1 MRQEPIDP
9 AGIQWTRVSPSYA
22 KVRMVGWA
30 IGALITLLVLSVPL
44 VLVLTGVWDGFPL
57 WLAIAAPAVVVAVE
71 VIRLVLI
78 PRQVAAIGYAE
89 REDDLLVRH
98 GLMFQKVLVVPYG
111 RMQFVDVAVG
121 PIDRMLGLCKVKL
134 HTAAADA
141 TAEIPGL
148 PVAEGT
154 RLREQLAARGESRL
168 AGL

>member
-1 MRQEPIDP
+1 MQQEPIDP
-9 AGIQWTRVSPSYA
+9 AGITWMRVSPQYA
-22 KVRMVGWA
+22 KVRMVGWG
-30 IGALITLLVLSVPL
+30 ISVLITLVVLCVPL
-44 VLVLTGVWDGFPL
+44 VLQLTGVWPGYPL
-57 WLAIAAPAVVVAVE
+57 WLGIGAPAIVLTAE
-71 VIRLVLI
+71 LIRLAVI

-89 REDDLLVRH
+89 RDDDLLVRH

-121 PIDRMLGLCKVKL
+121 PVDRMLGLCKVKL

-148 PVAEGT
+148 PMAEGT

>member
-1 MRQEPIDP
+1 MPQEPIDP
-9 AGIQWTRVSPSYA
+9 AGIHWTRVSPSYT
-22 KVRMVGWA
+22 KVRLVGWG
-30 IGALITLLVLSVPL
+30 IGALLTLLALCVPL
-44 VLVLTGVWDGFPL
+44 VLHLTGVWEGFPL
-57 WLAIAAPAVVVAVE
+57 WLAI
-71 VIRLVLI
+71 VIPGLMLLIDIIRMVLI

-111 RMQFVDVAVG
+111 RMQFIDVAVG

-141 TAEIPGL
+141 TADIPGL
-148 PVAEGT
+148 PLSEGT
-154 RLREQLAARGESRL
+154 RLREALAARGESRL

>member
-9 AGIQWTRVSPSYA
+9 AGIQWTRVSRSYA

>member
-1 MRQEPIDP
+1 MPQEPIDP
-9 AGIQWTRVSPSYA
+9 AGIHWNRVSPQYA
-22 KVRMVGWA
+22 KVRMVGWG
-30 IGALITLLVLSVPL
+30 ISALIVLAVFCVPL
-44 VLVLTGVWDGFPL
+44 VLHLVGLWPGYPL
-57 WLAIAAPAVVVAVE
+57 WLGIALPALALAIDL
-71 VIRLVLI
+71 IRLAII

-89 REDDLLVRH
+89 RADDLLVRQ
-98 GLMFQKVLVVPYG
+98 GLMFQSVLVVPYG

-148 PVAEGT
+148 PMAEGT

>member
-1 MRQEPIDP
+1 MQQEPIDP
-9 AGIQWTRVSPSYA
+9 AGITWMRVSPQYA
-22 KVRMVGWA
+22 KVRMVGWG
-30 IGALITLLVLSVPL
+30 ISVLITLAVLAIPL
-44 VLVLTGVWDGFPL
+44 ILQLTGVWPGYPL
-57 WLAIAAPAVVVAVE
+57 WIAIGLPTIILIAE
-71 VIRLVLI
+71 LIRLVLI

-89 REDDLLVRH
+89 RDDDLLVRH

-148 PVAEGT
+148 PMAEGA

>member
-1 MRQEPIDP
+1 MPQEPIDP
-9 AGIQWTRVSPSYA
+9 AGIHWTRVSPSYA
-22 KVRMVGWA
+22 KVRMAGWA
-30 IGALITLLVLSVPL
+30 IGALVTLVVLCIPL
-44 VLVLTGVWDGFPL
+44 VLNQVGVWSGLPL
-57 WLAIAAPAVVVAVE
+57 WLAVTVPAVVLAIEIV
-71 VIRLVLI
+71 RLVLI

-89 REDDLLVRH
+89 REDDLLVRQ
-98 GLMFQKVLVVPYG
+98 GLMFQRVLVVPYG

-148 PVAEGT
+148 PLAEGT